1 MLEHVPTRHTTELPS
16 AGRRAIVLGI
26 AVVFVVHSLLVM
38 VWVMPTNPIRD
49 AIGAGRVDAYV
60 NNGIVPFE
68 QSWSVFAPTPRR
80 GGENVQVRA
89 YDGETG
95 TTTGWYDITADEDE
109 RVLHVPNPSRVH
121 AVTRRLGG
129 AVNEEFPDLTDAQL
143 DLIASDHPS
152 RDELVRRLP
161 DDLVR
166 VDEMLTRFASMYAV
180 ARWGDRVS
188 MVQVRV
194 GHRSVPEYA
203 KRDRVDLAEV
213 PFTYRTLGWRKAVR
227 GGAAA
232 QAAFDRYVDRAP
244 RAGE

>member
-1 MLEHVPTRHTTELPS
+1 
-16 AGRRAIVLGI
+16 
-26 AVVFVVHSLLVM
+26 
-38 VWVMPTNPIRD
+38 
-49 AIGAGRVDAYV
+49 
-60 NNGIVPFE
+60 
-68 QSWSVFAPTPRR
+68 
-80 GGENVQVRA
+80 
-89 YDGETG
+89 
-95 TTTGWYDITADEDE
+95 
-109 RVLHVPNPSRVH
+109 
-121 AVTRRLGG
+121 
-129 AVNEEFPDLTDAQL
+129 
-143 DLIASDHPS
+143 
-152 RDELVRRLP
+152 
-161 DDLVR
+161 
-166 VDEMLTRFASMYAV
+166 MYAV